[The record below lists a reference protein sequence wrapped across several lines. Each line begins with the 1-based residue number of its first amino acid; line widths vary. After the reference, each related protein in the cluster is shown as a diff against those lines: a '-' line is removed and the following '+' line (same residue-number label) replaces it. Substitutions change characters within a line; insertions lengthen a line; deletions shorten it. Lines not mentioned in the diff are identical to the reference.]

1 MGMVI
6 ANTRTC
12 KNTPYSFLG
21 LPHGYSDHS
30 SPLVILLS
38 HCQEFTGY
46 ASHTRITTSMGT
58 ANAQMAPLLGS
69 FTEIQQL
76 TCIISD
82 DQRIL
87 SAVNSY
93 YLSVP
98 YWLWIIPTLIATMKM
113 GGTRRE
119 RQNIRHCL
127 EYAWFL
133 PHPRRKNSHHF
144 LLMLLKTT
152 TNMR

>member
-1 MGMVI
+1 MGILIILVHLLSCLVI
-6 ANTRTC
+6 AKSSQVMHHIPESRRARAQQM
-12 KNTPYSFLG
+12 PRWHLSWG
-21 LPHGYSDHS
+21 HS
-30 SPLVILLS
+30 LKSS
-38 HCQEFTGY
+38 NC
-46 ASHTRITTSMGT
+46 
-58 ANAQMAPLLGS
+58 
-69 FTEIQQL
+69 

-98 YWLWIIPTLIATMKM
+98 YWSWIIPTLIATMKM